1 LFWALNRALE
11 GHKTSRVEHD
21 SALLQT
27 NLKASAPQHVIDLV
41 IRHVEHSHDGGLIGK
56 VVVAA
61 AATDLL
67 PGHVAVELVDD
78 DGSLMPSTTPLG
90 EA

>member
-1 LFWALNRALE
+1 M
-11 GHKTSRVEHD
+11 
-21 SALLQT
+21 LQT
-27 NLKASAPQHVIDLV
+27 NLKASAPLHVADLV
-41 IRHVEHSHDGGLIGK
+41 IRHVEHSHDRGMIGK
-56 VVVAA
+56 VAAA

-78 DGSLMPSTTPLG
+78 DGSLTPSTTPLG

>member
-1 LFWALNRALE
+1 LNRALE

-21 SALLQT
+21 PALLQT
-27 NLKASAPQHVIDLV
+27 NLKASAPQHVTDLV

-56 VVVAA
+56 VAAAAAA

-67 PGHVAVELVDD
+67 PGHVVVELVDD
-78 DGSLMPSTTPLG
+78 DGSLTPSTTPLG